1 MYTILE
7 LFEKKKEK
15 LFYFIIILGLNEEQ
29 LKTPEQPLGNSQY
42 LGLFGL
48 KRSSSSDAESSPC
61 DTTIRRLD
69 SFLSD
74 IKEGLWR
81 SESGGDLS
89 MTSK

>member
-1 MYTILE
+1 MYYC
-7 LFEKKKEK
+7 LF
-15 LFYFIIILGLNEEQ
+15 ILGSTDEQ
-29 LKTPEQPLGNSQY
+29 LKSPEQSFGNSQY

-48 KRSSSSDAESSPC
+48 KRSSSLDAESSPC
-61 DTTIRRLD
+61 DTTIKRLD

-89 MTSK
+89 MVSK

>member
-1 MYTILE
+1 MKDF
-7 LFEKKKEK
+7 LFRKYKKVYY
-15 LFYFIIILGLNEEQ
+15 FYLVLGPTEEQ
-29 LKTPEQPLGNSQY
+29 LKTPELSFGNSQY
-42 LGLFGL
+42 SGLFGL

-74 IKEGLWR
+74 IKEGLFR

>member
-1 MYTILE
+1 MFLKHKRCTI
-7 LFEKKKEK
+7 
-15 LFYFIIILGLNEEQ
+15 FIFVLGSTEEQ
-29 LKTPEQPLGNSQY
+29 LRSPEQSLGNAQY

-48 KRSSSSDAESSPC
+48 KRSSSSDAEPSPC

-89 MTSK
+89 MSSSK

>member
-1 MYTILE
+1 LYTYYC
-7 LFEKKKEK
+7 LF
-15 LFYFIIILGLNEEQ
+15 ILGSTDEQ
-29 LKTPEQPLGNSQY
+29 LKTPEQFIGNSQY

-48 KRSSSSDAESSPC
+48 KRSSSIDAESSPC
-61 DTTIRRLD
+61 DTNIKRLD

-89 MTSK
+89 MASK

>member
-1 MYTILE
+1 MYYCL
-7 LFEKKKEK
+7 L
-15 LFYFIIILGLNEEQ
+15 ILGSTDEQ
-29 LKTPEQPLGNSQY
+29 YKTPEQSPGNSQY

-48 KRSSSSDAESSPC
+48 KRSSSLDAESLPC

-81 SESGGDLS
+81 SESGCDLS
-89 MTSK
+89 MASK

>member
-1 MYTILE
+1 M
-7 LFEKKKEK
+7 KKEK
-15 LFYFIIILGLNEEQ
+15 IYYINYDNFVLLGSIEEQ
-29 LKTPEQPLGNSQY
+29 SRTSEQSFGSSQH

-74 IKEGLWR
+74 IKEGIWR